1 MKFLKQIFG
10 LNGRLDRRGYLLFGV
25 LPMIGDGYLKKSPKD
40 VWGTPI
46 IYVKTKDGFELISYG
61 ADRKEGGEDDGAYVF
76 SDDFENP
83 QEIITYLQEINND
96 FKNQNIHLEVLDET
110 FYQSLIDFYRNM
122 DDETKETIGLCEIVA
137 GGNLYCGYCEK
148 FTNEALIELLNRTDM
163 WRNFDFYKIAK
174 FYPFSCDDK
183 WGKKFKFN
191 DFKRK

>member
-1 MKFLKQIFG
+1 MAIICMKRVFREVNLHQTYEAHFIAEKMAT
-10 LNGRLDRRGYLLFGV
+10 LLTSDKLGV
-25 LPMIGDGYLKKSPKD
+25 WEREM
-40 VWGTPI
+40 
-46 IYVKTKDGFELISYG
+46 
-61 ADRKEGGEDDGAYVF
+61 GAYVF

-83 QEIITYLQEINND
+83 QEIIAYLQELNND
-96 FKNQNIHLEVLDET
+96 FKNKSIIDDRLGYYKNIHLEVLDEA

-122 DDETKETIGLCEIVA
+122 DDETKETIGLCQTVA

-191 DFKRK
+191 NFKRK